1 MEMQDELID
10 VLLHFQLD
18 KLEQINMGKLI
29 CEHRQ
34 ELYWREG
41 DYKVLSEVVGHAQ
54 ALEPQRLIVQLEG
67 AN

>member
-1 MEMQDELID
+1 MEMHDELID

-41 DYKVLSEVVGHAQ
+41 ADKILSEVVGRAQ
-54 ALEPQRLIVQLEG
+54 AHESQ
-67 AN
+67 